1 MRMSSIQRETKI
13 ACRRAPLWLVSM
25 MIALSMTFTTLS
37 HAGETAE
44 QRFRDLEAL
53 LTRAGRFDLKAHV
66 VSTGAVASDL
76 NADVGVANAG
86 IVVIRMKG
94 SMQGKPDD
102 VVLRTDGVVTM
113 IGKDGE
119 QTRLQPGKSMRQAV
133 QLGFARVGLWHNL
146 MLLSHGV
153 QPEHNQG
160 GILQWADVAN
170 VRYASPAK
178 KGLTGLAF
186 DVDIEGARVG
196 HATLWL
202 DDASKMPVRREQ
214 SITIDGKTIKT
225 VEEYSNFIPT
235 A

>member
-1 MRMSSIQRETKI
+1 MSSIQCETKTVR
-13 ACRRAPLWLVSM
+13 RRAPFWLVAITM
-25 MIALSMTFTTLS
+25 ALSMSFAAVS
-37 HAGETAE
+37 PGAETAE

-66 VSTGAVASDL
+66 VSTGAVRSDL

-94 SMQGKPDD
+94 TMQGKPDD

-113 IGKDGE
+113 IGKDGGE
-119 QTRLQPGKSMRQAV
+119 TRLQPGKSMRQAV

-146 MLLSHGV
+146 MLLSHGA
-153 QPEHNQG
+153 QPEHHQG
-160 GILQWADVAN
+160 GILEWTNVAN
-170 VRYASPAK
+170 VRFAVPK
-178 KGLTGLAF
+178 KGMTGLSF
-186 DVDIEGARVG
+186 DVVIEGARVG

-202 DDASKMPVRREQ
+202 DDTSKMPVRREQ

-225 VEEYSNFIPT
+225 IEDYSNFIPT